1 MFKKLAFLA
10 LISLF
15 VTGCASVPMQS
26 TEVTTASI
34 TAAQSPA
41 PEGKSNLFIF
51 RDSGLG
57 TALRKDLWVNG
68 ECLGATAPKVFF
80 TQQVPAGK
88 AVTVSTQSEFS
99 PNHLTF
105 QAESGKNYFIE
116 QYIRMGVFV
125 GGANLRLIDEQEG
138 LRRISSLGL
147 AERADCRSKFSS
159 DN

>member
-10 LISLF
+10 VISLL

-26 TEVTTASI
+26 TELTNQAI
-34 TAAQSPA
+34 TAAENPT
-41 PEGKSNLFIF
+41 PEGTSNLYVF

-57 TALRKDLWVNG
+57 SALRKDLWVNG

-80 TQQVPAGK
+80 SHQVPANQS
-88 AVTVSTQSEFS
+88 VTVSTQSEFS

-125 GGANLRLIDEQEG
+125 GGANLRMIEESEG
-138 LRRISSLGL
+138 LRRIKNLGL
-147 AERADCRSKFSS
+147 AQSTACRSRFSTE
-159 DN
+159 